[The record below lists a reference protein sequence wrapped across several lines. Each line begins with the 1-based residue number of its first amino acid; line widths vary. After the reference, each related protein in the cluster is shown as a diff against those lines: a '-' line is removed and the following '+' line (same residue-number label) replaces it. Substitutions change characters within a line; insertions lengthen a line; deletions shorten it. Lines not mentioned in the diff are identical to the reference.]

1 VPIQPGGSRPPLF
14 FVHGS
19 GGQPTGAPEL
29 SEGLGA
35 DQPVYG
41 LRSRGLCG
49 EPPQRTVP
57 AIAAHYIR
65 CIRGVQPHGPYHLS
79 GFCFGGL
86 VAFEMARRLNAQGE
100 KVALLA
106 IFDAPAPG
114 RLRLLDRLRN
124 RVRYD
129 LWKIRRGELPKIVP
143 ILATKSRRAARA
155 ALRLLKATI
164 LGGADAAPD
173 RSPPNREQTILDVSM
188 ANVEAAKGY
197 RPGPYSGPIT
207 LFLTREVLALYGK
220 DLHEQWRRFGTGP
233 FELCFTGDDHFRQ
246 LEPPNIDTVVEQLER
261 RLGRQE
267 GAPRPIVP
275 AAARHRGGGGPAAGT
290 RTGRGWRN
298 PP

>member
-1 VPIQPGGSRPPLF
+1 MGRRRLPSAIA
-14 FVHGS
+14 FV
-19 GGQPTGAPEL
+19 AAM
-29 SEGLGA
+29 GLG
-35 DQPVYG
+35 VF
-41 LRSRGLCG
+41 S
-49 EPPQRTVP
+49 
-57 AIAAHYIR
+57 
-65 CIRGVQPHGPYHLS
+65 LS
-79 GFCFGGL
+79 
-86 VAFEMARRLNAQGE
+86 AFEAC
-100 KVALLA
+100 
-106 IFDAPAPG
+106 
-114 RLRLLDRLRN
+114 
-124 RVRYD
+124 D
-129 LWKIRRGELPKIVP
+129 LEQNG
-143 ILATKSRRAARA
+143 
-155 ALRLLKATI
+155 
-164 LGGADAAPD
+164 LGGAGADAAPD